1 MSPVP
6 RFRDMKKQD
15 LFGGSGSSNE
25 EDNEDRRLAAEAEE
39 QISELERTIDQL
51 RALYEMYFM
60 GIERTE
66 PKVQRDKTRAQL
78 RRFRS
83 IKTKNTGL
91 KFKIQTMQARFISL
105 ENYWGRIIRQREAGT
120 HRRDR
125 VHVARRNAK
134 YAEEERQKQL
144 EELVR
149 QGRRP
154 ETDATETVAE
164 LPATK
169 EGEKV
174 KLDRSPEA
182 TRAPRR
188 PGARSGTAVG
198 RPSVKSVDDL
208 TEGKLRQLYS
218 AYSTAKK
225 RCGEKVDLGFN
236 DMARSL
242 KKQVPQ
248 LLKTTGAKEIEFKVV
263 IKRGHAV
270 LKAVPK
276 RK

>member
-1 MSPVP
+1 MASRTAFQTGWATTSPDSFEGNRRSSTSKGEYTTAAPGPSGRGAADGAEGRRTVGRGGVHRPP
-6 RFRDMKKQD
+6 RLDPRQQGCAQG
-15 LFGGSGSSNE
+15 LVQTVLGGG
-25 EDNEDRRLAAEAEE
+25 
-39 QISELERTIDQL
+39 
-51 RALYEMYFM
+51 
-60 GIERTE
+60 G
-66 PKVQRDKTRAQL
+66 
-78 RRFRS
+78 
-83 IKTKNTGL
+83 
-91 KFKIQTMQARFISL
+91 
-105 ENYWGRIIRQREAGT
+105 
-120 HRRDR
+120 
-125 VHVARRNAK
+125 
-134 YAEEERQKQL
+134 
-144 EELVR
+144 R